1 MSSDGFEWK
10 SNPEHH
16 QAQERMSHL
25 DAYYAWAL
33 DMFGPGLEGPAVDA
47 GAGIGHFSRIL
58 SGAVSPLLLLEGGQE
73 NLAVLEHRFAD
84 RDDVQVREIDLNNC
98 QVEIA
103 AFGARSI
110 FTLDVLEHLPDD
122 VAVLSQ
128 FREALP
134 PGGKVYIKVP
144 ALSWLYGP
152 VDEASGHFRR
162 YSTGS
167 LRRAVEASG
176 LRVLRCRYMNL
187 AGVPPYF
194 LKSRI
199 LKRSEN
205 FSRTFSIRQIQRIR
219 KAIPFLRMLDRVTG
233 PPLGLS
239 VICIA
244 QRD

>member
-1 MSSDGFEWK
+1 MSTDGFEWK

-16 QAQERMSHL
+16 EAQERMAHL

-33 DMFGPGLEGPAVDA
+33 DMFGPSLQGPAVDA
-47 GAGIGHFSRIL
+47 GAGIGHFSEIL
-58 SGAVSPLLLLEGGQE
+58 SRAVSPLLLLEGGQE
-73 NLAVLEHRFAD
+73 NLDVLRRRFAG
-84 RDDVQVREIDLNNC
+84 RAGITVQEIDLNDC
-98 QVEIA
+98 RSTIS

-128 FREALP
+128 FRAALP
-134 PGGKVYIKVP
+134 AGGKVYIKVP

-152 VDEASGHFRR
+152 IDKASGHFRR
-162 YSTGS
+162 YSRAS
-167 LRRAVEASG
+167 LRRAVEDAG
-176 LRVLRCRYMNL
+176 LRVLTCRYMNL

-199 LKRSEN
+199 LKRGEN
-205 FSRTFSIRQIQRIR
+205 FSRTFSIEQIQRIKR
-219 KAIPFLRMLDRVTG
+219 AIPYLRLLDRLTG

-239 VICIA
+239 VICVA